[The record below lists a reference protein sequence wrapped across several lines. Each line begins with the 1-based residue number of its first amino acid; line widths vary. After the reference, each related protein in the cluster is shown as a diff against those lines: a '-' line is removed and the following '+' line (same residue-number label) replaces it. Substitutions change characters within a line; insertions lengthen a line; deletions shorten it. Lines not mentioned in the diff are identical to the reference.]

1 MTASVPPSALAATD
15 EVVSSFLTVRDLLR
29 YATGAFTRA
38 GLAYGH
44 GTASALDEAVFLIL
58 ETLRLPIDDINPWLD
73 ARLLEPERRRLA
85 EVIAARVTSRKPAP
99 YVVGAAYIKGRRFL
113 VDERVIVPRSYIGE
127 LLAENGLVDALDEDE
142 PVARVLDLC
151 TGSGCLA
158 ILAAEAFPGAL
169 VDAVDVSKDALAVA
183 RANVDMHGMDGRI
196 RLIESDLFSGL
207 DGERYDLIVANPPYV
222 AAPEVDAFPPEHAAE
237 PQLAHLGGADGL
249 DLVRRILAEA
259 RDHLEPGGT
268 LVMEVGT
275 GRPLI
280 EDEFPDAPF
289 FWLDTAE
296 SQGEVLAIGADD
308 LADLDIE
315 IAKPAAR
322 KRAKGAT

>member
-1 MTASVPPSALAATD
+1 MSVSGRSSALVSAD

-29 YATGAFTRA
+29 YATGVFTHA
-38 GLAYGH
+38 GLSYGH
-44 GTASALDEAVFLIL
+44 GTVSALDEAAFLIL
-58 ETLRLPIDDINPWLD
+58 ETLRLPVDDINPWLD
-73 ARLLEPERRRLA
+73 ARLLEAERRRLA
-85 EVIAARVTSRKPAP
+85 EVIASRATTRRPAP
-99 YVVGAAYIKGRRFL
+99 YIVGAAYIKGRRFL

-127 LLAENGLVDALDEDE
+127 LLADNGLVDALDEDE

-158 ILAAEAFPGAL
+158 ILAAESFPGAL
-169 VDAVDVSKDALAVA
+169 VDAVDISKDALAVA
-183 RANVDMHGMDGRI
+183 RGNVDMHGMDDRI
-196 RLIESDLFSGL
+196 RLLESDLFSAVE
-207 DGERYDLIVANPPYV
+207 GERYDLIVANPPYV
-222 AAPEVDAFPPEHAAE
+222 AAPEVDAFPPEYAAE

-259 RDHLEPGGT
+259 HDHLEPGGT

-275 GRPLI
+275 GRALI

-296 SQGEVLAIGADD
+296 STGEVLAIGADD
-308 LADLDIE
+308 LADLGIE
-315 IAKPAAR
+315 IAKPAGR
-322 KRAKGAT
+322 MRVKGDT

>member
-1 MTASVPPSALAATD
+1 MSVSEPSPALASTD
-15 EVVSSFLTVRDLLR
+15 EVVSGFLTVRDLLR

-38 GLAYGH
+38 GLTYGH
-44 GTASALDEAVFLIL
+44 GTSSALDEAVFLIL
-58 ETLRLPIDDINPWLD
+58 ETLRLPVDDINPWLD

-85 EVIAARVTSRKPAP
+85 EVIAARITSRKPAP
-99 YVVGAAYIKGRRFL
+99 YIVGAAYIKGRRFL

-169 VDAVDVSKDALAVA
+169 VDAVDISKDALAVA
-183 RANVDMHGMDGRI
+183 RSNVALFGMDDRI
-196 RLIESDLFSGL
+196 RLVESDLFAAL

-222 AAPEVDAFPPEHAAE
+222 AAPEVSAFPPEFAAE
-237 PQLAHLGGADGL
+237 PQLAHLGGDDGL

-275 GRPLI
+275 GRALI

-315 IAKPAAR
+315 IVKPVAR